1 MTKDKVLAL
10 LKNQTDYLSGAWISE
25 QIGVSRMAVSSAVK
39 ALREEGY
46 DIASS
51 TNRGYLLKNAP
62 DLLNTGEIM
71 GYLPEGFSGSI
82 LCLDSVDS
90 TNRYLKSLALNGA
103 ENYTVVL
110 SNEQTSGK
118 GRVGRAFSSPK
129 DKGIYLSL
137 LLYPQ
142 SLPGGFLQ
150 LSDSP
155 ALTAC
160 TALAV
165 RNAISSVCST
175 DIQIKWLNDLM
186 ADGRKLSGILT
197 EMSMESESDH
207 VEYVIIGI
215 GINVNQMLSDFD
227 DSLKE
232 KAVSLRMLTGTKQ
245 SRAKLTAALLQEMT
259 AMLSHFPDK
268 LPSYLE
274 AYRAANLTPGRKV
287 TLNGPEG
294 IRSGIAE
301 EIENDFSLRVRLDN
315 GEILKVRGGD
325 LKQEGL
331 Y

>member
-110 SNEQTSGK
+110 SNEQTNGK

-186 ADGRKLSGILT
+186 ADGRKLGA
-197 EMSMESESDH
+197 EMEQI
-207 VEYVIIGI
+207 EYVVIGI

>member
-110 SNEQTSGK
+110 SNEQTNGK

-215 GINVNQMLSDFD
+215 GINVNQML
-227 DSLKE
+227 
-232 KAVSLRMLTGTKQ
+232 TGTKQ
-245 SRAKLTAALLQEMT
+245 SGAKLRAALLQEMT